1 MSLPQKQKR
10 LKKKNSGILW
20 CKTEKRSPPIKIL
33 TSLPLCVAESPMGG
47 AWSRRRE
54 APETGALRKDSLPL
68 ELVDYTL
75 FVAFPIKQWDILF
88 TSRSPRLIQL
98 VNIKIIIC
106 NRREFYQSKFSSVLD
121 FCVCQLEYLY
131 ILCIFIY
138 GTL

>member
-10 LKKKNSGILW
+10 LKRKKLGNTLMQDG
-20 CKTEKRSPPIKIL
+20 KKV
-33 TSLPLCVAESPMGG
+33 TSYQNPHFPSSLCVAESPMGG

-121 FCVCQLEYLY
+121 FCVCH

-138 GTL
+138 STL